1 MTMVVLTAEEIQ
13 GALGMRDGGG
23 GWASSNL
30 EASGRPAEE
39 LMSMLNAERRVDGQV
54 KQKSISGRRNIFS

>member
-1 MTMVVLTAEEIQ
+1 MVVLTAEETQ
-13 GALGMRDGGG
+13 GALGVYDGGS
-23 GWASSNL
+23 SSNL

-39 LMSMLNAERRVDGQV
+39 LTSTLNAERWVDGRV